1 MSGCERAGRYP
12 MKLSASQAAQ
22 AVGKSVPTITRA
34 IKSGKLSAE
43 RLPQGGYA
51 IDPAELHRVWPAV
64 NRKDDTLGYILGRE
78 THHETSVL
86 EAEIEA
92 LRTKIADIEAERER
106 ERSQLSETV
115 DDLRRRLDAES
126 AERRALTAQ
135 ITVHREK
142 STQRPKGILA
152 WFWKGG
158 R

>member
-1 MSGCERAGRYP
+1 

-51 IDPAELHRVWPAV
+51 IDPAELHRVWPAIT
-64 NRKDDTLGYILGRE
+64 RKGDASDYMLG
-78 THHETSVL
+78 HEPPRQTSVL
-86 EAEIEA
+86 ETEIEA
-92 LRTKIADIEAERER
+92 LRAKIADIETERER
-106 ERSQLSETV
+106 ERSQLSETI

-126 AERRALTAQ
+126 AERRALIAQ
-135 ITVHREK
+135 ITD
-142 STQRPKGILA
+142 QRPAPRNHGFRA
-152 WFWKGG
+152 WLLGK

>member
-1 MSGCERAGRYP
+1 

-64 NRKDDTLGYILGRE
+64 THNSNALGFMSGHETPRE
-78 THHETSVL
+78 TSAL

-92 LRTKIADIEAERER
+92 LRAKILNIEAERER

-115 DDLRRRLDAES
+115 DDLRRRLDTES

-135 ITVHREK
+135 ITD
-142 STQRPKGILA
+142 QRGNHARKPRGFRA
-152 WFWKGG
+152 WFL
-158 R
+158 RV

>member
-1 MSGCERAGRYP
+1 

-22 AVGKSVPTITRA
+22 AVGKSIPTITRA

-51 IDPAELHRVWPAV
+51 IDPSELHRVWPAV
-64 NRKDDTLGYILGRE
+64 TQGDNSSGHMLGRE
-78 THHETSVL
+78 THRETGML
-86 EAEIEA
+86 EAEVQM
-92 LRTKIADIEAERER
+92 LREKIAEIEAERER

-135 ITVHREK
+135 ITD
-142 STQRPKGILA
+142 QRVQKPRNSS
-152 WFWKGG
+152 FWSWLG
-158 R
+158 RRS

>member
-1 MSGCERAGRYP
+1 

-51 IDPAELHRVWPAV
+51 IDPAELHRVWPALT
-64 NRKDDTLGYILGRE
+64 RKRDNFGYMLGRE
-78 THHETSVL
+78 TPHETSRL

-92 LRTKIADIEAERER
+92 LCAKIADIEVERER
-106 ERSQLSETV
+106 ERSQLTDTV

-126 AERRALTAQ
+126 LERRALTAQ
-135 ITVHREK
+135 ITDQREK
-142 STQRPKGILA
+142 STKRSRGIRA
-152 WFWKGG
+152 WISGDG
-158 R
+158 

>member
-1 MSGCERAGRYP
+1 

-51 IDPAELHRVWPAV
+51 IDPAELHRVWPAITH
-64 NRKDDTLGYILGRE
+64 NGDTVGGALG
-78 THHETSVL
+78 HETSRETRVL

-92 LRTKIADIEAERER
+92 LRAKISDVEAERER
-106 ERSQLSETV
+106 ERNQLIETI

-126 AERRALTAQ
+126 VERRTLTAQ
-135 ITVHREK
+135 ITDQREK
-142 STQRPKGILA
+142 NAPRPRGIWA
-152 WFWKGG
+152 WIS
-158 R
+158 RYRQ

>member
-1 MSGCERAGRYP
+1 

-51 IDPAELHRVWPAV
+51 IDPSELHRVWPAV
-64 NRKDDTLGYILGRE
+64 TRKGNTSGYMSGHE
-78 THHETSVL
+78 TPRETSVL

-92 LRTKIADIEAERER
+92 LRAKITDIEAERER

-126 AERRALTAQ
+126 AERRTLTAQ
-135 ITVHREK
+135 ITDQREK
-142 STQRPKGILA
+142 DLGRIRSFGS
-152 WFWKGG
+152 WFWRRKPGN
-158 R
+158 